1 MKESPG
7 IQNKQPAVT
16 VEQRKVSPIIIDDD
30 EVKSKSGIVT
40 LFIAKLFLQ
49 KICTPYIV
57 HLAYSPSTT
66 IDIIVFAS
74 VYKEQWLNDKV

>member
-49 KICTPYIV
+49 KNMYTI
-57 HLAYSPSTT
+57 HSSPS
-66 IDIIVFAS
+66 IFS
-74 VYKEQWLNDKV
+74 KYYN